1 MKFLNNIDL
10 QKNEIQ
16 NFRVQNLASAPLN
29 PVLGQHYFNTVDNK
43 EYVWN
48 GTAWIDAL
56 SQGNYTFQ
64 NGLTELSDSRTVEVK
79 LAAGEHTGNVK
90 LTADENGLAAS
101 VADASNSAKGI
112 IQIATDEE
120 ATAGTDETKAVNPKQ
135 VKSSIDAVKTEL
147 GERIDTIEGSEL
159 TAGDLKATAP
169 LKYDQ
174 ETTTFS
180 VDLDEAPT
188 TESEKLVNSGAVY
201 KAIDDAKTEVKG
213 QITTDV
219 TAAKTE
225 LKAEIDKKADITA
238 LDDYLK
244 TADLK
249 ATDPVKYDADTKT
262 ISVTLDETIAA
273 KGAGLAT
280 TGTIHT
286 AIEAAKTEITTAVD
300 GKLDK
305 NEPIEGGTHTKITYD
320 ENGLVTAGADLT
332 AADIPAL
339 TLDKISD
346 VTATAAE
353 LNILAGNEVTSE
365 DLTKLHEVTLTSA
378 EINALKD
385 VTTNLDKKLDKN
397 TDIEAGTHTK
407 ITYDAKG
414 LVTKGEDLTA
424 EDIPDLTLDKIT
436 DVTATAEELNYV
448 SSVTSAIQTQ
458 LDNKAT
464 KAEVT
469 ALDDKF
475 ILATEKGNANGVATL
490 GEDGKVPS
498 TQLPSYVDDVVE
510 LVTVGTEPEEGTE
523 GDVYYNTEDNK
534 LHTYTGEAWDEGVDP
549 EAGKIYVTKDT
560 NMSYRWGGTTL
571 VQIGADKLK
580 GYHTTITGDNDTT
593 QFTINHDLGTRNV
606 VFEIYDET
614 TYEKVYVQVI
624 HTSTTALNIIF
635 AQAPT
640 SEEKYHITVLAV
652 D

>member
-1 MKFLNNIDL
+1 MKFYNNIDL

-16 NFRVQNLASAPLN
+16 NFRVQNLAAAPSN
-29 PVLGQHYFNTVDNK
+29 PVVGQHYFNTVDNT

-48 GTAWIDAL
+48 GSEWVNAL
-56 SQGNYTFQ
+56 SQGNYTFKDGIKLEGRDVSLEIASKDQ
-64 NGLTELSDSRTVEVK
+64 IGGTIIGDNIDVDATGKISVK
-79 LAAGEHTGNVK
+79 NAAEGVK
-90 LTADENGLAAS
+90 GVIAIAS
-101 VADASNSAKGI
+101 A
-112 IQIATDEE
+112 EE

-135 VKSSIDAVKTEL
+135 VKDVVDAVKTEL
-147 GERIDTIEGSEL
+147 EGRIDEIAGQEL
-159 TAGDLKATAP
+159 TASDLKATAP

-180 VDLDEAPT
+180 VYLDEAPT

-201 KAIDDAKTEVKG
+201 KAIDDAKIEVKG

-219 TAAKTE
+219 KAAKTE
-225 LKAEIDKKADITA
+225 LKAEIDKKADLTA

-273 KGAGLAT
+273 EGAGLAT

-286 AIEAAKTEITTAVD
+286 AIEAAKTEITTAVN

-332 AADIPAL
+332 AADIP
-339 TLDKISD
+339 
-346 VTATAAE
+346 
-353 LNILAGNEVTSE
+353 
-365 DLTKLHEVTLTSA
+365 
-378 EINALKD
+378 
-385 VTTNLDKKLDKN
+385 
-397 TDIEAGTHTK
+397 
-407 ITYDAKG
+407 
-414 LVTKGEDLTA
+414 
-424 EDIPDLTLDKIT
+424 DLTLDKIT

-448 SSVTSAIQTQ
+448 SGVTSAIQTQ
-458 LDNKAT
+458 LDGKAT

-469 ALDDKF
+469 ALDSKF

-498 TQLPSYVDDVVE
+498 TQLPSYVDDVIE
-510 LVTVGTEPEEGTE
+510 LVTVGTEPEEAAE

-534 LHTYTGEAWDEGVDP
+534 LHTYAGEAWDEGVDP
-549 EAGKIYVTKDT
+549 EVGKIYVTKDT
-560 NMSYRWGGTTL
+560 NMSYRWSGTTL

-580 GYHTTITGDNDTT
+580 GFNGTIDGDDVTT
-593 QFTINHDLGTRNV
+593 QFTITHNLGTRNV
-606 VFEIYDET
+606 VCEIYDSV
-614 TYEKVYVQVI
+614 TYEKIYVNLF
-624 HTSTTALNIIF
+624 HTSTSAIQAVF
-635 AQAPT
+635 SQAPS
-640 SEEKYHITVLAV
+640 SEEHFIVTVIAIG
-652 D
+652 